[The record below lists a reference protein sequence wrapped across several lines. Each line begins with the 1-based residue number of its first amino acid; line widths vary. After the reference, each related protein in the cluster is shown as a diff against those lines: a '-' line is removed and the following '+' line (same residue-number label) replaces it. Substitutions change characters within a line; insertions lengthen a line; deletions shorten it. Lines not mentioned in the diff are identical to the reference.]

1 MASYYSDPNLQAA
14 LLAQAAYEADRQ
26 QDGGDQGGGFLDTL
40 GKAALVAGAGTL
52 AALGGRRL
60 LRNRAAGGAAQQV
73 SVEDL
78 GNIGRNAEDT
88 VRRATSRQQA
98 APSPSQRPP
107 APSQPPT
114 ARPTPGGM
122 VERLGTM
129 EENARIARAERMPG
143 VIQTDLEISPER
155 ARATLNFI
163 NDRYN
168 QLLNPSKPTAEEGIQ
183 GFFRQSPSYGQ
194 LPEVAQKASSE
205 VKALPPART
214 TGTDFLTSQLGG
226 RGYIDQVVLD
236 RAAEQAAGDLIDE
249 VNAFSNKGARSE
261 IARQAASIQSQERK
275 NLWNLV
281 SEIQNETL
289 VNQQQTTRA
298 FNVDQ
303 AINALES
310 GEDQMTGRTMSALQR
325 NEDIDIGTVDRLQD
339 TYEAPLRT
347 QTQPTE
353 ALANRQDASVNAVA
367 DMLPDGRPLDQAEGI
382 RQLGNQNEKAQA
394 LLSKQVAMQKRREP
408 LLDVE
413 YKVYD
418 LVGKAAEQG
427 VKLEPSRALSLLTN
441 PTIEMDATEQR
452 LFGVDPSIGKIALK
466 GQTFEPGQQ
475 QTGASLSLLGE
486 NLQSIPNVGENPS
499 SFITKAASGTD
510 IRGRSRVPNVPDEF
524 RTRVSSSGRP
534 VESDN
539 FSIDEGGTVTS
550 YPGAD
555 LSEII
560 LESKEPAYIRQVRN
574 PQNPNR
580 FTKEYAP
587 KGMRAVQ
594 TQEGKT
600 YFVPI
605 GDPGGVGVYGEE
617 RRFASGPL
625 VKFDDPTR
633 EQVAGEYTKTA
644 SRIPT
649 ELPFE
654 EKGRD
659 PFTGVSNEGL
669 MRSMERSGPT
679 GQRAIENE
687 LQRRQRVQQSV
698 VISEQLR
705 RAQIEGR
712 DPKEFLQNFKFK
724 Q

>member
-1 MASYYSDPNLQAA
+1 
-14 LLAQAAYEADRQ
+14 
-26 QDGGDQGGGFLDTL
+26 
-40 GKAALVAGAGTL
+40 
-52 AALGGRRL
+52 
-60 LRNRAAGGAAQQV
+60 
-73 SVEDL
+73 
-78 GNIGRNAEDT
+78 
-88 VRRATSRQQA
+88 
-98 APSPSQRPP
+98 
-107 APSQPPT
+107 
-114 ARPTPGGM
+114 
-122 VERLGTM
+122 
-129 EENARIARAERMPG
+129 
-143 VIQTDLEISPER
+143 
-155 ARATLNFI
+155 
-163 NDRYN
+163 
-168 QLLNPSKPTAEEGIQ
+168 
-183 GFFRQSPSYGQ
+183 
-194 LPEVAQKASSE
+194 
-205 VKALPPART
+205 
-214 TGTDFLTSQLGG
+214 
-226 RGYIDQVVLD
+226 
-236 RAAEQAAGDLIDE
+236 
-249 VNAFSNKGARSE
+249 
-261 IARQAASIQSQERK
+261 
-275 NLWNLV
+275 
-281 SEIQNETL
+281 
-289 VNQQQTTRA
+289 
-298 FNVDQ
+298 
-303 AINALES
+303 
-310 GEDQMTGRTMSALQR
+310 MTGRTMSALQR

-382 RQLGNQNEKAQA
+382 QQISNQNEKAQA
-394 LLSKQVAMQKRREP
+394 LLSKQVAIQKRREP

-486 NLQSIPNVGENPS
+486 KLRSIPNVGEDPS

-550 YPGAD
+550 YPGED
-555 LSEII
+555 LSEIVF
-560 LESKEPAYIRQVRN
+560 ESKDPTYIRRVRN
-574 PQNPNR
+574 PEVSNK
-580 FTKEYAP
+580 FIAEYAP

-625 VKFDDPTR
+625 VKFDDPNR

-649 ELPFE
+649 ELPFKE
-654 EKGRD
+654 RGRD

-669 MRSMERSGPT
+669 MRSMEKSGPT

-687 LQRRQRVQQSV
+687 LQRRQTTKQSLAL
-698 VISEQLR
+698 SELLR
-705 RAQIEGR
+705 RGRIEG
-712 DPKEFLQNFKFK
+712 LL
-724 Q
+724 

>member
-60 LRNRAAGGAAQQV
+60 LNNRAARNAAQQV

-78 GNIGRNAEDT
+78 GNIGRNAEET
-88 VRRATSRQQA
+88 VRRAASRQQT
-98 APSPSQRPP
+98 APAPSQRPP
-107 APSQPPT
+107 TPSQPPT

-129 EENARIARAERMPG
+129 EENARVARAERMPG
-143 VIQTDLEISPER
+143 IVQTDLSNISPER
-155 ARATLNFI
+155 ARATL
-163 NDRYN
+163 
-168 QLLNPSKPTAEEGIQ
+168 GIQ
-183 GFFRQSPSYGQ
+183 KVSVEDLGNPPATTGDQSLLGQFSPYGQ
-194 LPEVAQKASSE
+194 LQEGVDDVVSE
-205 VKALPPART
+205 VKALPPSRPS
-214 TGTDFLTSQLGG
+214 GTDFLTNQLGG
-226 RGYIDQVVLD
+226 RGYIEQTVLN

-249 VNAFSNKGARSE
+249 VSAFSNKGARSE

-289 VNQQQTTRA
+289 VNQQQATRA

-353 ALANRQDASVNAVA
+353 SLANQQDASVNAVA
-367 DMLPDGRPLDQAEGI
+367 DMMPDGRPLDQAEGI
-382 RQLGNQNEKAQA
+382 RQLGNQNERAQA

-427 VKLEPSRALSLLTN
+427 VKLEPARALSLLTN

-452 LFGVDPSIGKIALK
+452 LFGVNPAIGKMALK
-466 GQTFEPGQQ
+466 GQTFDPGQQ

-486 NLQSIPNVGENPS
+486 KLKSIPNVGEDPTS
-499 SFITKAASGTD
+499 LITHAASGTT

-539 FSIDEGGTVTS
+539 VLIDEGGTVTA
-550 YPGAD
+550 YPGED
-555 LSEII
+555 LSEMVF
-560 LESKEPAYIRQVRN
+560 ETKEPGYIRRVRN
-574 PQNPNR
+574 PEVSNK
-580 FTKEYAP
+580 FLAEYAP

-594 TQEGKT
+594 TQEGKP
-600 YFVPI
+600 YFVPV
-605 GDPGGVGVYGEE
+605 GDPGGIGVYGEE

-654 EKGRD
+654 ERGRD

-669 MRSMERSGPT
+669 MRSMEKSGPT

-712 DPKEFLQNFKFK
+712 DPKDFLQNFKFK

>member
-1 MASYYSDPNLQAA
+1 
-14 LLAQAAYEADRQ
+14 
-26 QDGGDQGGGFLDTL
+26 
-40 GKAALVAGAGTL
+40 
-52 AALGGRRL
+52 
-60 LRNRAAGGAAQQV
+60 
-73 SVEDL
+73 
-78 GNIGRNAEDT
+78 
-88 VRRATSRQQA
+88 
-98 APSPSQRPP
+98 
-107 APSQPPT
+107 
-114 ARPTPGGM
+114 
-122 VERLGTM
+122 
-129 EENARIARAERMPG
+129 
-143 VIQTDLEISPER
+143 
-155 ARATLNFI
+155 
-163 NDRYN
+163 
-168 QLLNPSKPTAEEGIQ
+168 
-183 GFFRQSPSYGQ
+183 
-194 LPEVAQKASSE
+194 
-205 VKALPPART
+205 
-214 TGTDFLTSQLGG
+214 
-226 RGYIDQVVLD
+226 
-236 RAAEQAAGDLIDE
+236 
-249 VNAFSNKGARSE
+249 
-261 IARQAASIQSQERK
+261 
-275 NLWNLV
+275 
-281 SEIQNETL
+281 
-289 VNQQQTTRA
+289 
-298 FNVDQ
+298 
-303 AINALES
+303 
-310 GEDQMTGRTMSALQR
+310 
-325 NEDIDIGTVDRLQD
+325 
-339 TYEAPLRT
+339 
-347 QTQPTE
+347 
-353 ALANRQDASVNAVA
+353 
-367 DMLPDGRPLDQAEGI
+367 
-382 RQLGNQNEKAQA
+382 
-394 LLSKQVAMQKRREP
+394 
-408 LLDVE
+408 VE

-427 VKLEPSRALSLLTN
+427 VKLEPARALSLLTN
-441 PTIEMDATEQR
+441 PTIEMNATEQR

-560 LESKEPAYIRQVRN
+560 LESKEPTYIRQVRN
-574 PQNPNR
+574 PQNPNQ

-669 MRSMERSGPT
+669 MRSMEKSGPT